1 MVISSLSAYFVVSE
15 PLITLNSLIFLLCA
29 KFRTY
34 FIKVEKGERGV
45 DRALIAVGEA
55 ELVLARGVRRRQK
68 ERVVL
73 PLYLPLASS
82 LEESDFSA
90 PLLTV
95 VSAMV
100 PSFCGLPLSF
110 LNFTSIPFIRSAVFY
125 IRVWSA
131 LISSFFASSKSVK
144 T

>member
-1 MVISSLSAYFVVSE
+1 M
-15 PLITLNSLIFLLCA
+15 
-29 KFRTY
+29 
-34 FIKVEKGERGV
+34 EKGERGV
-45 DRALIAVGEA
+45 DKALIAVGEA

-73 PLYLPLASS
+73 PLYMPLASS

-100 PSFCGLPLSF
+100 RVVHSTPRIFALL
-110 LNFTSIPFIRSAVFY
+110 VY
-125 IRVWSA
+125 IC
-131 LISSFFASSKSVK
+131 
-144 T
+144 